1 MASVNASMGNAA
13 PSKGNSAKPD
23 PAKRNTAKSN
33 PAKRNPEAARLRK
46 LAAALAEFSEKGL
59 GGARVDVI
67 SERAGANKR
76 MLYHYFGNK
85 DDLFLAVLELAYG
98 DLREAEKALNLD
110 DLSPVEGMRKL
121 VAFTFDYFNRTPYFI
136 NLLNSENL
144 HGARHLRRSKAILD
158 MHGSVIGLITDL
170 LRRGVAEGGFRDDA
184 NPIEVFITN
193 ASVGYFYFSNV
204 HTLSTIFDCDL
215 MSEPE
220 IARRRTHVID
230 VVLGYLRPA

>member
-1 MASVNASMGNAA
+1 MSSVNASIGKT
-13 PSKGNSAKPD
+13 SQ
-23 PAKRNTAKSN
+23 AKRD
-33 PAKRNPEAARLRK
+33 PEAARQRI

-67 SERAGANKR
+67 AKRAGANKR

-98 DLREAEKALNLD
+98 EIRDAERALNLD

-121 VAFTFDYFNRTPYFI
+121 VAFTFDYFVTAPYFI

-158 MHGSVIGLITDL
+158 MHGPVIGLITDL
-170 LRRGVAEGGFRDDA
+170 LRRGAAEGVFRDDA
-184 NPIEVFITN
+184 DPIEVFITN
-193 ASVGYFYFSNV
+193 ASVGYFYFSNI
-204 HTLSTIFDCDL
+204 HTLSTIFDRDL
-215 MSEPE
+215 TTDEE
-220 IARRRTHVID
+220 VAARRAHVID

>member
-1 MASVNASMGNAA
+1 MASVNASMGKAA
-13 PSKGNSAKPD
+13 PSKGNSAKRNTAKPD
-23 PAKRNTAKSN
+23 PAKRN
-33 PAKRNPEAARLRK
+33 PAKRNPEAARQRI

-121 VAFTFDYFNRTPYFI
+121 VAFTFDYFNQTHYFI

-144 HGARHLRRSKAILD
+144 HGARHLRRQGLLQGTWCWNPDEAMSPGQAEELD
-158 MHGSVIGLITDL
+158 RVFADYPHLCDDGF
-170 LRRGVAEGGFRDDA
+170 VAA
-184 NPIEVFITN
+184 NLERWL
-193 ASVGYFYFSNV
+193 A
-204 HTLSTIFDCDL
+204 
-215 MSEPE
+215 
-220 IARRRTHVID
+220 
-230 VVLGYLRPA
+230 